1 MLCFG
6 WIVENKMCW
15 LEYYMLFVMC
25 DDSICYVHCL
35 LLMKHDV
42 VQLVDNSHELNYGDM
57 LE

>member
-1 MLCFG
+1 
-6 WIVENKMCW
+6 MCW
-15 LEYYMLFVMC
+15 LEYYMLFMMC

-35 LLMKHDV
+35 LLKKHDV